1 MVDSTFIM
9 GLVLRLPV
17 VLFALTV
24 HEFMHAWTAY
34 KCGDDTAYRMGR
46 VTLNPLPHLD
56 PIGTLCLMFAPIGW
70 AKPVPVNPA
79 NFDYETRKRSEA
91 LVSVAGVAANF
102 GLAAVLAG
110 LVRLL
115 VWQGALAENQ
125 LGLILWR
132 MLSLAIIVNFGLGVF
147 NLLPIPPLDGSHLA
161 RLFLP
166 LGLADRYVQLRR
178 YGIFLLLGIV
188 LLNRYTGLLIWP
200 ILGLTRLFAG
210 SNGTDAILWY
220 AFGAGT

>member
-1 MVDSTFIM
+1 MVDDTFII

-56 PIGTLCLMFAPIGW
+56 LIGTLALMFAPIGW
-70 AKPVPVNPA
+70 AKPVPINPS
-79 NFDYETRKRSEA
+79 NFDYETRKRSET

-102 GLAAVLAG
+102 TLAAVLAG

-115 VWQGALAENQ
+115 VWQGALAESQ

-132 MLSLAIIVNFGLGVF
+132 MLSLAVIVNFGLAVF

-166 LGLADRYVQLRR
+166 LQLADRYVQLRR
-178 YGIFLLLGIV
+178 YGIYLLLGIV

-210 SNGTDAILWY
+210 AHGTDAILWY